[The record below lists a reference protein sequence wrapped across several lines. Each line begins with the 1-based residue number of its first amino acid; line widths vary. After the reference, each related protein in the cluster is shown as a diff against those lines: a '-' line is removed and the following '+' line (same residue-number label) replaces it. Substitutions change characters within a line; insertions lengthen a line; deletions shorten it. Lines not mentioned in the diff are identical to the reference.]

1 MADHTL
7 TERLQ
12 PSLLDRLT
20 DDSPGD
26 LKETRDSRVIDLRR
40 LREIIQRD
48 LSWLLNTYDNSSM
61 FDVEEYPNVA
71 NSVLTY
77 GVTEVAGEYA
87 TGERALLIRNSMQ
100 RAIEKFE
107 PRIIPGTLDVV
118 LRDDDGKGQ
127 TVINFDIAAEMWA
140 QPMPMELYLRTQ
152 VDVTTG
158 ELILERPGTAG
169 AMRASS
175 AQAAANAAASGNRK
189 GF

>member
-20 DDSPGD
+20 DDNPGD

-61 FDVEEYPNVA
+61 FDVEEFPNVA

-107 PRIIPGTLDVV
+107 PRIIPGTLDVI
-118 LRDDDGKGQ
+118 LRDDDGKRQ

-140 QPMPMELYLRTQ
+140 QPLPMELYLRTQ
-152 VDVTTG
+152 VDMTTG

-169 AMRASS
+169 SMRGASS
-175 AQAAANAAASGNRK
+175 AAVATTTIPNRA
-189 GF
+189 GR